1 MRYRVPLAFL
11 LSLVS
16 LIASAAFSNSAIAAT
31 FELTWADNS
40 SDETGF
46 RVERK
51 LGATGAYGVI
61 VTTGANVTS
70 YNDSNL
76 ADSTTYC
83 YRVNAFNDAGN
94 SPYSPEVC
102 GTTPAATTP
111 RPPPQQ
117 FTLTV
122 NVVKTTTSSGTG
134 NGTVVSGPAG
144 INCGATCS
152 ASFSSGAIVTL
163 TATPAT
169 GSTFAGWSGTGC
181 SRSVSMTVARICT
194 ATFTPQPAQTPTTY
208 ILSVA
213 KTGNGNGTVT
223 STPTGLN
230 CGSTCSAAYASGTL
244 VTLKAT
250 AATGS
255 SFNGW
260 SGSGCS
266 GGVMT
271 MNASNNCTATFQS
284 TTVQLTTK
292 FGVFRPDTGEW
303 FLDRNG
309 NGQWDGCTINQC
321 IGSFGQAGDL
331 PVTGNWSGNGVTNV
345 GTFTPSTGSWRL
357 DTNGDGVLDCDVDT
371 CGDSFGQAGDF
382 PVTRELGDGN
392 GSIVGTFTPQTLTT
406 DQNQRKTIKRGGWN
420 FGVNGNSTL
429 DGCEVDECTTFRIL
443 GELPIVGDWNG
454 TGTQDIGLFL
464 PRKGSWHLDRNGNG
478 KWDSCEKDKCFG
490 PFGAEGDLPIIGD
503 WDGTGTV
510 RIGVFR
516 PSTGMWYLDLNG
528 NGKMDSC
535 TIDGCFGPFGQP
547 GDLPVVGKW

>member
-1 MRYRVPLAFL
+1 MRYYSCR
-11 LSLVS
+11 
-16 LIASAAFSNSAIAAT
+16 
-31 FELTWADNS
+31 
-40 SDETGF
+40 
-46 RVERK
+46 
-51 LGATGAYGVI
+51 
-61 VTTGANVTS
+61 
-70 YNDSNL
+70 
-76 ADSTTYC
+76 
-83 YRVNAFNDAGN
+83 NDA
-94 SPYSPEVC
+94 
-102 GTTPAATTP
+102 A
-111 RPPPQQ
+111 
-117 FTLTV
+117 
-122 NVVKTTTSSGTG
+122 
-134 NGTVVSGPAG
+134 
-144 INCGATCS
+144 
-152 ASFSSGAIVTL
+152 
-163 TATPAT
+163 ATPAT
-169 GSTFAGWSGTGC
+169 VHAHRKRGKNNYEQRHGEWNGRERAGRHQLQRHVLGFFRQRRDSHLNRHTGY
-181 SRSVSMTVARICT
+181 RFDICRLERHGLQPQRKRDCRPDLHGNL
-194 ATFTPQPAQTPTTY
+194 TPQPAQTPTTY

-309 NGQWDGCTINQC
+309 NGQWDGCTIDKC
-321 IGSFGQAGDL
+321 IGSFGQSGDL

-392 GSIVGTFTPQTLTT
+392 GSIVGIFTPQTLTT

-516 PSTGMWYLDLNG
+516 PSTGMWYLDING